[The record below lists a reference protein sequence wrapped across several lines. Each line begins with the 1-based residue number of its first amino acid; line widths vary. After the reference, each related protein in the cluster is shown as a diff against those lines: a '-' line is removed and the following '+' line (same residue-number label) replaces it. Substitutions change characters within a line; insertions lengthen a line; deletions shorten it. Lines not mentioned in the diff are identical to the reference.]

1 MLFKRLYRSGNVTRC
16 ALGDRRC
23 GVFDSARVA
32 LHDCLDQGRRLSE
45 IFFWLAARFVAK
57 LRDET
62 QPFPALQ
69 RSVDASLS
77 QLLPA

>member
-1 MLFKRLYRSGNVTRC
+1 
-16 ALGDRRC
+16 
-23 GVFDSARVA
+23 
-32 LHDCLDQGRRLSE
+32 LSE